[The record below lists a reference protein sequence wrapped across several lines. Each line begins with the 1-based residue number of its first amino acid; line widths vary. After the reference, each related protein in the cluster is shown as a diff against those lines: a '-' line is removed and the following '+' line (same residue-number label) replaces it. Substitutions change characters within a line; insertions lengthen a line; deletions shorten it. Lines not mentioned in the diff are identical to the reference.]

1 MRLAVSVMTI
11 MRQQRDYSLRNQM
24 IRSAI
29 SVPSNIAEGYE
40 RRSNREFIRFLRIA
54 AGSNAE
60 LRTQLYLAR
69 ATEQIEQ
76 DLATKMIDQTQK
88 VSAQLIN
95 LIRHRKSFDKP
106 SP

>member
-11 MRQQRDYSLRNQM
+11 MRQQSDHSLRNQM

-40 RRSNREFIRFLRIA
+40 RRTNREFIRFLRIA
-54 AGSNAE
+54 GGSNAE

-69 ATEQIEQ
+69 ATEQIEH

-106 SP
+106 S